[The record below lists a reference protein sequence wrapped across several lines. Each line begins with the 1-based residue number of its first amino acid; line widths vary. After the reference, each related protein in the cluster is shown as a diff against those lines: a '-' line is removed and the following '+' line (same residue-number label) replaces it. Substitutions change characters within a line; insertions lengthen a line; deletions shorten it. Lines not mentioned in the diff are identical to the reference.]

1 MEVDSTTQSS
11 SSGEDEP
18 VDESNSL
25 NMEQYHQMILF
36 KCLQTASNTKS
47 SQCSKIAQKFK
58 ESFKSLILIYFNRTE
73 STKLFKQ
80 IDFIENL
87 VATDPETGKKIKSD
101 EIMRTIGDFFYNIN
115 FQLNAYKF
123 YRKSIDLS
131 METNLL
137 ALESYENL
145 LNIHIER
152 WHYRMLNDRVRN
164 NAYSL
169 AIFNR
174 LKIILD
180 NQKEKPIRIL
190 DIGTGTGLLSALCI
204 SQANKLNQSI
214 QIYACETNEFFIEIS
229 TKFLK
234 SFNLENNVKVIN
246 KHSNK
251 LSIKDDLDNLKVK
264 KILKN
269 KTHVVLMVL
278 FVLILKIFISEYLP

>member
-1 MEVDSTTQSS
+1 
-11 SSGEDEP
+11 
-18 VDESNSL
+18 
-25 NMEQYHQMILF
+25 
-36 KCLQTASNTKS
+36 
-47 SQCSKIAQKFK
+47 
-58 ESFKSLILIYFNRTE
+58 
-73 STKLFKQ
+73 
-80 IDFIENL
+80 
-87 VATDPETGKKIKSD
+87 
-101 EIMRTIGDFFYNIN
+101 
-115 FQLNAYKF
+115 
-123 YRKSIDLS
+123 

-278 FVLILKIFISEYLP
+278 FILILKIFISEYLP